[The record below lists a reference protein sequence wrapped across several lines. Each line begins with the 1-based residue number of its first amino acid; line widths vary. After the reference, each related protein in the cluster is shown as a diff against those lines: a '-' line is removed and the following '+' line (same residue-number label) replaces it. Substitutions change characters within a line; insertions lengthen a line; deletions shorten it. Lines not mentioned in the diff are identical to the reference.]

1 MGEDFAAFGAAGH
14 RVSNSDAAQLLDD
27 PTLTTS
33 DLDEAGRLSG
43 YEITYY
49 SFKSGAVLDQHFGL
63 VNGVV
68 GVELF
73 ESEAEASKYVL
84 VLLDG
89 YEHQEGRTFDQGVT
103 VMFVQPFDV
112 TKVSETARGLEML
125 AVQGSRSVYTTIV
138 IFQTGRLVATA
149 ALSLANGAPV
159 RNRVLEI
166 AERLQ
171 ARIDH
176 VAAGG
181 VTTQIVE
188 NPSSV
193 CLAGAQA
200 EVARDRPHC
209 GDDVPDVLVEFN
221 PELLGAAVDLVPVH
235 TGGER
240 GLLELLPDRFRLQ
253 RLDPV
258 RPDEAARVNETREL
272 VAGEQRLLE
281 LRVAG
286 HLEVL
291 RVGEDGLDQLL
302 RIALLTQDG
311 SAVLRV
317 FVERGMDLVI
327 EVVQESGGPPELLV
341 PAEHL
346 GVPADRRLYCEGVTA
361 KRLALRVA
369 RERLPRLLAS
379 HIHRAD

>member
-1 MGEDFAAFGAAGH
+1 VRLRWSESWRTLAVALVVVFATFACSRASTEPVSEDDLPHMPLRQQEMGEDFAAFGAAGH

-33 DLDEAGRLSG
+33 ELDEAGRLSG

-188 NPSSV
+188 T
-193 CLAGAQA
+193 
-200 EVARDRPHC
+200 
-209 GDDVPDVLVEFN
+209 
-221 PELLGAAVDLVPVH
+221 LVP
-235 TGGER
+235 
-240 GLLELLPDRFRLQ
+240 
-253 RLDPV
+253 
-258 RPDEAARVNETREL
+258 
-272 VAGEQRLLE
+272 
-281 LRVAG
+281 
-286 HLEVL
+286 
-291 RVGEDGLDQLL
+291 
-302 RIALLTQDG
+302 
-311 SAVLRV
+311 SA
-317 FVERGMDLVI
+317 
-327 EVVQESGGPPELLV
+327 
-341 PAEHL
+341 
-346 GVPADRRLYCEGVTA
+346 
-361 KRLALRVA
+361 
-369 RERLPRLLAS
+369 
-379 HIHRAD
+379 